1 MYFCKVK
8 SNKKQHTKK
17 AILTALEKSLG
28 VVTTACRQVGINR
41 TTYYKY
47 LKEDEEF
54 AKQVKDIENI
64 ALDFAES
71 QLHKQIS
78 EGNTTATI
86 FLLKTKGKSRGY
98 VERSEI
104 VHDNQIKSTIIE
116 WTPPKQLNKNVTDNS
131 TTLSNQTKDS
141 KSTKEEQGQEKLSE
155 SVNT

>member
-1 MYFCKVK
+1 MYFCYVK

-47 LKEDEEF
+47 LKEDKEF

-104 VHDNQIKSTIIE
+104 VHDNNVKSTIIE
-116 WTPPKQLNKNVTDNS
+116 WTPPTKLSKNAIDNS
-131 TTLSNQTKDS
+131 TTSLDQTKDL
-141 KSTKEEQGQEKLSE
+141 KSIKEEQEVEKQ
-155 SVNT
+155 

>member
-28 VVTTACRQVGINR
+28 VVTPACRQVGINR

-47 LKEDEEF
+47 LKEDQEF

-116 WTPPKQLNKNVTDNS
+116 WTPPRQLNKNVTDNS
-131 TTLSNQTKDS
+131 TTLSDQTKDS
-141 KSTKEEQGQEKLSE
+141 KSTRAEREVEKQ
-155 SVNT
+155 

>member
-1 MYFCKVK
+1 MYFCNVK

-47 LKEDEEF
+47 LKEDQEF

-116 WTPPKQLNKNVTDNS
+116 WTPPRQLNKNVTDNS
-131 TTLSNQTKDS
+131 TTSSNQTKDS
-141 KSTKEEQGQEKLSE
+141 KSIKVEQDQEKQ
-155 SVNT
+155 

>member
-1 MYFCKVK
+1 VK

-104 VHDNQIKSTIIE
+104 VHDNQVKSTIIE
-116 WTPPKQLNKNVTDNS
+116 WTPPRQLNKNVTDNS
-131 TTLSNQTKDS
+131 TTLSDQTKDS
-141 KSTKEEQGQEKLSE
+141 KSTKVVQDQEKQ
-155 SVNT
+155 